1 MKKKILLGTVAII
14 LFLIPFIPSSKYK
27 IVESIRPPVVPEIQ
41 ELENYL
47 SKSESQFSKLT
58 PGTEKNILWANEDKS
73 QTEYAIIFFHGFGAS
88 APELYP
94 LIPLVSKDLQANVYF
109 PRLKGHGLTGEEFA
123 KATGNDWLNDAVESY
138 LIAKKLGKKIIVVGS
153 STGCLLGMW
162 LATKEEYRK
171 ELAALVLLSPNF
183 HPAAASSDITLYPA
197 GMEFVKLVYGKE
209 RSWEPQNENVAKYW
223 QHKYPWEALIP
234 MMTLVDYSSTFPYE
248 SMETPVLFLYSDKD
262 NIVDLQKI
270 KDVHSIYKSSKKKI
284 LEVKEA
290 DGHVMAGDFFSPKST
305 EIVKEI
311 IISYIKEIQ

>member
-1 MKKKILLGTVAII
+1 MSLCQ
-14 LFLIPFIPSSKYK
+14 P
-27 IVESIRPPVVPEIQ
+27 
-41 ELENYL
+41 
-47 SKSESQFSKLT
+47 
-58 PGTEKNILWANEDKS
+58 EKNISCGGCCGLLNL
-73 QTEYAIIFFHGFGAS
+73 
-88 APELYP
+88 ELK
-94 LIPLVSKDLQANVYF
+94 VD
-109 PRLKGHGLTGEEFA
+109 
-123 KATGNDWLNDAVESY
+123 
-138 LIAKKLGKKIIVVGS
+138 
-153 STGCLLGMW
+153 
-162 LATKEEYRK
+162 EYRNLLQERTREFQEIVNFQIRHTIPEYRQKREKK
-171 ELAALVLLSPNF
+171 ELEISRKDETIYNCPFLGYIGERVSRIGCMI

-311 IISYIKEIQ
+311 Q